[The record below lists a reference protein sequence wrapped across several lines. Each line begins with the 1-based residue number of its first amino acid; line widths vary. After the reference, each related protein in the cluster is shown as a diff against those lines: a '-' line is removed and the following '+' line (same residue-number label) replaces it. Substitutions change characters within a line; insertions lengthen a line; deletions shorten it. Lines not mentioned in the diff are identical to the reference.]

1 MEQQILIDEFV
12 GIVLVPLFARGSGVE
27 DNPEAGML
35 KEMWPEMK
43 P

>member
-12 GIVLVPLFARGSGVE
+12 GIVLAPFARGTGVE

-35 KEMWPEMK
+35 KEMGPEMK

>member
-12 GIVLVPLFARGSGVE
+12 GIVLVPLLARGTGVE

-35 KEMWPEMK
+35 KEMGPEMK